1 MFDNNKDYLSFDY
14 AIYLYNITM
23 TIFIRI

>member
-1 MFDNNKDYLSFDY
+1 MFGNKDYLSFDY